1 MSEYFSNIVSGLK
14 SFTKG
19 LQLTMQHFNNR
30 KKLVATLQYPHEKW
44 PIPERNIGFELEEY
58 NVIRSRL
65 EVDIEDC
72 IGCLKCE
79 RACPVDCIKIETI
92 KPPKGGDFD
101 CGVTTNGTQK
111 KMLVPRFSIDM
122 TECMFCNLCVFPCP
136 EECIY
141 MVGGPN
147 SSKHEI
153 EYEFAARERSPL
165 IFEFAVA
172 TEKEIIAAG
181 GIDYLNKKKGI
192 VPDEKPKEVKSTLK
206 KTEPKLNFE
215 AVNAF
220 TDRMTRALAKK
231 AFTAGARAGSDA
243 ATVAT
248 QVKSALVDA
257 DKFLPEYESIIE
269 NIASS
274 PLMTSAGP
282 TTELKAKPA
291 SGPDI
296 KLLNSITDKMV
307 RGTAKKAFMAAKR
320 AGKDGAGIS
329 DDIKKALTDAGKL
342 TDEVIAI
349 LKSFSVPGNSEVSNE
364 SSVASAPDI
373 KKLNSIEDKM
383 VRGLAKK
390 SFMAAKRAKSSAAD
404 TVAHILKD
412 LKEAD
417 KLTADLEDIVKS
429 IVPDTV
435 DATPAPKTEFN
446 LDIKKLNSIED
457 KMVRGLAKKSFMA
470 AKRAK
475 NSAADTVTN
484 ILNDL
489 KEADKLT
496 PDLEIIVKSIAPD
509 TVAATQAPKTEFN
522 LDIKKLNLIEDKM
535 IRGMAKKAFMAA
547 KRAASTPEETVAQI
561 EAVLKEN
568 DKLID
573 EVQTTV
579 KSLLENES

>member
-1 MSEYFSNIVSGLK
+1 MSEYFSNIVNGLK
-14 SFTKG
+14 SFAEG

-44 PIPERNIGFELEEY
+44 PIPDRNIGFELEEY

-65 EVDIEDC
+65 EVDIQDC

-79 RACPVDCIKIETI
+79 RACPVSCIKIETI

-153 EYEFAARERSPL
+153 EYEFAARERDPL

-181 GIDYLNKKKGI
+181 GTDYLNKKKGI
-192 VPDEKPKEVKSTLK
+192 VPDVKQKEVKPAPK
-206 KTEPKLNFE
+206 KSAEPKLNFE

-231 AFTAGARAGSDA
+231 AFTAGVRAGSNATEVA
-243 ATVAT
+243 AK
-248 QVKSALVDA
+248 VKSALMEA
-257 DKFLPEYESIIE
+257 DKFHPEHEPIIT
-269 NIASS
+269 NIAAS
-274 PLMTSAGP
+274 PLMTSPEPA
-282 TTELKAKPA
+282 KAKPA

-296 KLLNSITDKMV
+296 KLLNGITDKMV

-320 AGKDGAGIS
+320 AGKDGAGIA
-329 DDIKKALTDAGKL
+329 DDIKKALTDAGKF
-342 TDEVIAI
+342 TDDIITI
-349 LKSFSVPGNSEVSNE
+349 LNSYSDPGKPE
-364 SSVASAPDI
+364 SDTKPSTSSAPDI

-390 SFMAAKRAKSSAAD
+390 SFMAAKRAKSSA
-404 TVAHILKD
+404 
-412 LKEAD
+412 
-417 KLTADLEDIVKS
+417 S
-429 IVPDTV
+429 
-435 DATPAPKTEFN
+435 
-446 LDIKKLNSIED
+446 
-457 KMVRGLAKKSFMA
+457 
-470 AKRAK
+470 
-475 NSAADTVTN
+475 DTVTK

-496 PDLEIIVKSIAPD
+496 PDLENIVKSIAPEAPAKAPPAKAEFTLDIKKLNSIEDKMIRGLAKKSFMAAKRAKSSASDTVTNILNDLKKADKLTPELEIIVKSIAPD
-509 TVAATQAPKTEFN
+509 APTEAPTAKADFN

-547 KRAASTPEETVAQI
+547 KRAGDTPDDTVARI

-568 DKLID
+568 DKWISD
-573 EVQTTV
+573 VQTTV